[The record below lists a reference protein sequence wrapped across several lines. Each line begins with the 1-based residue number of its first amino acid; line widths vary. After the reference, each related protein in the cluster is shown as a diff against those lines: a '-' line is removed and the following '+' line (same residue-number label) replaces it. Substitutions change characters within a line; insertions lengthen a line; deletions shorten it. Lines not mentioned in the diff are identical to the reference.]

1 MIKNEV
7 IGVYKVLVVDDELPA
22 REMIGYLIE
31 WEDTDFYICD
41 YARDG
46 EEAFEKYII
55 HKPDLIITDIQMPV
69 MDGIEFIN
77 KVRKIDK
84 HQKFA
89 ILSCHEKFQYVKMAL
104 KMGVEDYLLKDLLSS
119 EDLYSL
125 LNKVKIDLKENQK
138 IIEKAKVVKER
149 DYFDEIYKF
158 TTLKKI
164 IFDELSNESLNEH
177 IDKLDLKLH
186 SDAYVLLFFEI
197 DEIPRI
203 YSVNEKM
210 DLRRRI
216 FSGIKNGLIDHF
228 DGEVYP
234 HGENGFIVITQF
246 RKNNSKQKYFDEI
259 YKIINSIR
267 KYTTNSNEVTAT
279 IGISKEFYNLK
290 DIKENFV
297 QSKDVV
303 KLKIFLGKNQNLFY
317 NTLFKKTTNTDKEK
331 VDKSLTDIRRLI
343 ENGMEQETLRYIK
356 TLYEREL
363 KGYLQYN
370 YLMYVN
376 NRLFGYLRDFI
387 YYYKL
392 SYEMIFGTNYI
403 SFDEVQNMNSILDM
417 KNWYINHFQKIF
429 ERLGKKTQR
438 YSKRVYDAIK
448 YMETHYA
455 EDISLEDIADAC
467 GVHKVYI
474 SRHFK
479 EETKCTIS
487 KYLLNYR
494 VEKSK
499 ELMKN
504 TNLKNIEIAIET
516 GFKNSQIFSLNF
528 KKITGTTPSEY
539 RRSKT

>member
-1 MIKNEV
+1 M
-7 IGVYKVLVVDDELPA
+7 YKVLVVDDELPA
-22 REMIGYLIE
+22 REMIGYLVD

-46 EEAFEKYII
+46 EEAFEKYIT

-69 MDGIEFIN
+69 MDGIEFIK

-125 LNKVKIDLKENQK
+125 LNKVKVDLKEDEKN
-138 IIEKAKVVKER
+138 IEKSSDVKEK
-149 DYFDEIYKF
+149 DYYEEIVKL

-164 IFDELSNESLNEH
+164 IFSELSNESMEEY
-177 IDKLDLKLH
+177 IDKLDLNLI
-186 SDAYVLLFFEI
+186 SGVYVILFFEI
-197 DEIPRI
+197 DEIPKT
-203 YSVNEKM
+203 YSVNEIM

-216 FSGIKNGLIDHF
+216 LSGIKKGLADHY
-228 DGEVYP
+228 DGEIYP

-246 RKNNSKQKYFDEI
+246 KKNNSKQKYFDAI

-290 DIKENFV
+290 DIKENFE
-297 QSKDVV
+297 QSRDVV
-303 KLKIFLGKNQNLFY
+303 KLKIFLGKNQNLFH
-317 NTLFKKTTNTDKEK
+317 NTMFKKTTNTDKEK
-331 VDKSLTDIRRLI
+331 VDKSLTEIRRLI
-343 ENGMEQETLRYIK
+343 ENGMEKETLRYIDI
-356 TLYEREL
+356 LYERDL

-387 YYYKL
+387 YYYEL
-392 SYEMIFGTNYI
+392 SFEMIFEKNYV
-403 SFDEVQNMNSILDM
+403 SFDEVQNMNSIIDM
-417 KNWYINHFQKIF
+417 KTWYINHFEKIF
-429 ERLGKKTQR
+429 ECLDKKTQR

-448 YMETHYA
+448 YMETHYG
-455 EDISLEDIADAC
+455 EDISLEDIADVC

-479 EETKCTIS
+479 EETKCTVS

-494 VEKSK
+494 VEKAK
-499 ELMKN
+499 ELLKN

-516 GFKNSQIFSLNF
+516 GFKNSQLFSMNF
-528 KKITGTTPSEY
+528 KKITEMTPSEY